1 MWPHF
6 INLLSHSW
14 DSFRSALGTT
24 TLGFIAPLVV
34 SVVSILATLYYILR
48 KHGKEAVLKHW
59 KDDAL
64 IALRVTPIVTI
75 LVYGPIWFYQGLVKT
90 VFNDHQILVA
100 QNKKL
105 SASDKAV
112 KSDLDWHRHNISTS
126 DPVFPNII
134 YMLQAFNSFKR
145 DMNGE
150 PCVLYA
156 SAPKETVAL
165 ASEMMQL
172 GGLLSGCSPFGPMG
186 ADDPE
191 LDPEVVQGTVPD
203 AIVVHAVEGE
213 KAADNLFSTLG
224 NQIQLKRSYR
234 LFKHPE
240 KRWAPQRAN
249 EHVVWLQFGKNAK
262 WNSERFYRN
271 P

>member
-1 MWPHF
+1 
-6 INLLSHSW
+6 
-14 DSFRSALGTT
+14 LGTT

-48 KHGKEAVLKHW
+48 KHGKDAMLKHW

-64 IALRVTPIVTI
+64 VALCVIPIVAS
-75 LVYGPIWFYQGLVKT
+75 LVYGPIWIYQGPVKT
-90 VFNDHQILVA
+90 VFNDHQTLVVK
-100 QNKKL
+100 NKEL
-105 SASDKAV
+105 SASNKAM
-112 KSDLDWHRHNISTS
+112 KLDLDWHRHNISTS

-172 GGLLSGCSPFGPMG
+172 GGPISGCSPFGPVS
-186 ADDPE
+186 ADNPE
-191 LDPEVVQGTVPD
+191 LDKEVIDGMVPD
-203 AIVVHAVEGE
+203 AIVVHAVKGE
-213 KAADNLFSTLG
+213 KVADGLFSTLG
-224 NQIQLKRSYR
+224 NQIQLQRSYR
-234 LFKHPE
+234 LFRNPKE
-240 KRWAPQRAN
+240 RWASPLRDKQRL
-249 EHVVWLQFGKNAK
+249 VWLQFGKNVK
-262 WNSERFYRN
+262 WNSERIYSKEK
-271 P
+271 